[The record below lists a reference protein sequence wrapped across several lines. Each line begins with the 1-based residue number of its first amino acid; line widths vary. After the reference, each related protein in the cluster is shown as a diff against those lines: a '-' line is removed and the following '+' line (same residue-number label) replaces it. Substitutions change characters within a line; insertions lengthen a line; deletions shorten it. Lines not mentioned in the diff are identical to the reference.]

1 MAGVS
6 RLDETLKRLSDR
18 AASAV
23 VARGRIASPALNAAL
38 LRRLSASPG
47 AADAFLADPVF
58 EATST
63 SESTDRCLGGLSGEL
78 LQPELVDALDNAGAA
93 RMARDLRPW
102 SHQLEAWTAAREGLS
117 CLVSSGTGSGK
128 TECFM
133 LPDAG
138 RAAAR
143 SRGGSPDR
151 RARHRGLSPERA
163 DREPAGASR
172 SLDGAAKRG
181 RLRFALYN
189 GLTPE
194 TSRKEDRSR
203 LAYAEI
209 GNRKAIR
216 ETPPA
221 ILVTNITM
229 LEYLL
234 LRAEDRPILE
244 HSQGLLRWIVLDE
257 AHGFMGAQ
265 AAEMALLLRRVGLKL
280 TRFRGEATLSPLP
293 VSSARFIPSCA
304 RSAGDEPQD
313 LPLPPTSLC
322 CAVGASSA
330 AVGSARPVNPV
341 PSEGGT
347 YRGDSHETA
356 LCKPDFPKNGRPAIF
371 PRAGPDDGQP

>member
-1 MAGVS
+1 MVRRHANTDTRFS
-6 RLDETLKRLSDR
+6 IDKQPLLPR
-18 AASAV
+18 AA
-23 VARGRIASPALNAAL
+23 RQ
-38 LRRLSASPG
+38 RR
-47 AADAFLADPVF
+47 
-58 EATST
+58 
-63 SESTDRCLGGLSGEL
+63 
-78 LQPELVDALDNAGAA
+78 Q
-93 RMARDLRPW
+93 
-102 SHQLEAWTAAREGLS
+102 
-117 CLVSSGTGSGK
+117 
-128 TECFM
+128 
-133 LPDAG
+133 
-138 RAAAR
+138 
-143 SRGGSPDR
+143 
-151 RARHRGLSPERA
+151 
-163 DREPAGASR
+163 
-172 SLDGAAKRG
+172 RG

-189 GLTPE
+189 GLIPE

-203 LAYAEI
+203 LADAEI

-229 LEYLL
+229 LVYLL

-265 AAEMALLLRRVGLKL
+265 AAEMALLRRRVGLKL

-304 RSAGDEPQD
+304 RSTGDEPQD
-313 LPLPPTSLC
+313 LALPPTSLC

-371 PRAGPDDGQP
+371 ARAGPDDGQP